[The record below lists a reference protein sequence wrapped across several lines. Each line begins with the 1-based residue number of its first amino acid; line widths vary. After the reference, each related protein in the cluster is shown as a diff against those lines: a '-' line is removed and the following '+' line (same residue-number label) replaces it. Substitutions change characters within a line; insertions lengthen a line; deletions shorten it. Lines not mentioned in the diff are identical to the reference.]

1 MNKRKDIN
9 YWEKEN
15 YLSVAAIFFYKLP
28 ADLNNNDVELNLP
41 DFNKSN
47 VGFQQVGCRIFT
59 SRMSDLGFLKSDV
72 GWHLEASVP
81 R

>member
-41 DFNKSN
+41 DFNKSD
-47 VGFQQVGCRIFT
+47 VGF
-59 SRMSDLGFLKSDV
+59 
-72 GWHLEASVP
+72 
-81 R
+81 